1 MIEKISSLSL
11 WLFILNGITI
21 NDTNDSILDFI
32 NPICK

>member
-21 NDTNDSILDFI
+21 NDNNDIVLDIF
-32 NPICK
+32 NPIR